1 MSVTIANPQFDDEES
16 LTAGRRP
23 RVLVADDDDDI
34 RFMVASALRLDG
46 YVVIE
51 ARDGGEALR
60 LVSDPR
66 SVPDVIVTDIRMPDM
81 SGLTLLVGLRD
92 EGWMTPIVVMSAFL
106 SDQVRAV
113 ADQFGADAVF
123 GKPFEIDDLRT
134 VVMNVLRPND
144 GPRAFA
150 ATLSDA

>member
-1 MSVTIANPQFDDEES
+1 MSVSIANPYFDDEES

-34 RFMVASALRLDG
+34 RFLVASALRLDG

-51 ARDGGEALR
+51 ARDGSEALR
-60 LVSDPR
+60 VVSDPR

-92 EGWMTPIVVMSAFL
+92 GGSMTPIVVMSAFL
-106 SDQVRAV
+106 SEQVRAV
-113 ADQFGADAVF
+113 ANQFGADAVF
-123 GKPFEIDDLRT
+123 CKPFEIDDLRT

-144 GPRAFA
+144 GPWAFA
-150 ATLSDA
+150 TTLSDA

>member
-1 MSVTIANPQFDDEES
+1 
-16 LTAGRRP
+16 
-23 RVLVADDDDDI
+23 
-34 RFMVASALRLDG
+34 
-46 YVVIE
+46 
-51 ARDGGEALR
+51 
-60 LVSDPR
+60 
-66 SVPDVIVTDIRMPDM
+66 MPDM